1 MENTKNIVIDDL
13 GKEVHLRIS
22 LFNAERGLDFVDN
35 LFQKVRTKEGFSIK
49 DVLDDLLPL
58 VSLLDANGDK
68 VVKEGL
74 SRQDCYS
81 IFENPLSIVDLGMEV
96 FNFQLV
102 FMENSKVFRPYA
114 KALQDMFN
122 MPTLG

>member
-122 MPTLG
+122 TPTLG

>member
-35 LFQKVRTKEGFSIK
+35 LFHKVRTKEGFSIK

-68 VVKEGL
+68 VMKEGL

-114 KALQDMFN
+114 KALKDMFN
-122 MPTLG
+122 TPTLG